1 MAISV
6 PEWLA
11 KRGGGLRPNSDP
23 RIWLVTFRGE
33 AQYRLTPVPV
43 GGQFGCAVTQTING
57 KRIPC
62 AATAATEEE
71 AVRAGLEALRQAL
84 GW

>member
-11 KRGGGLRPNSDP
+11 KRGGGLRQGSDP
-23 RIWLVTFRGE
+23 HVWLVTFRGE
-33 AQYRLTPVPV
+33 PQYRLTAVPV
-43 GGQFGCAVTQTING
+43 SGQFGCVVTQTING

-62 AATAATEEE
+62 TATAATEEE
-71 AVRAGLEALRQAL
+71 AIRAGLEALRQAL